1 MKQKGFTL
9 IEIIIAMVIIGIL
22 VTAASLNY
30 EKVRAKSRDT
40 KRKADI
46 SNLAIALESYYSFER
61 KYPGE
66 RHMDYRVDA
75 TANPPAWQD
84 PIGDNDPNN
93 DDSLLPYLNPLP
105 IEQGPNFG
113 DSYIG
118 DNPCLTNN
126 SATNAPL
133 RNYNYHTEECAN
145 GSATAPCS
153 SELVGGYILIARL
166 ELYDDPDI
174 STTAQ
179 SGCGSLPIIFGTNSP
194 PNNSR
199 TLTGHPLFILSK

>member
-30 EKVRAKSRDT
+30 EKVRAKGRDT
-40 KRKADI
+40 KRKTDI

-66 RHMDYRVDA
+66 RHMDYHVPWP
-75 TANPPAWQD
+75 TGTGQD
-84 PIGDNDPNN
+84 LEG
-93 DDSLLPYLNPLP
+93 LLQYQNPLP

-118 DNPCLTNN
+118 DNPCDNN
-126 SATNAPL
+126 IT
-133 RNYNYHTEECAN
+133 RNYNYHTEECAG

-166 ELYDDPDI
+166 ELYDDPDV

-179 SGCGSLPIIFGTNSP
+179 TGCGSLDTTYGSNSA
-194 PNNSR
+194 PNNIWR
-199 TLTGHPLFILSK
+199 LTGHPLFILSK